1 MWEITSL
8 AERYIKGIQPIIL
21 GLRFQV
27 ALLLKR
33 VHK

>member
-8 AERYIKGIQPIIL
+8 AERYIKGIQPIIF